1 MARGVPP
8 WDATPSMRLDVKG
21 EIAME
26 DLHGKVAVVTGGA
39 NGIGF
44 AMAEAFAGAG
54 ANLVLADVNETELAD
69 AVARLTDSGATV
81 SGVPTDVADPASVEA
96 LRDAA
101 LDTHGAVHLVCNN
114 AGVGGGGLSWDIPI
128 EQYRWVLGVD
138 LFGVINGI
146 RTFVPLLVE
155 QGEGHVV
162 NTASMAGLLSPAF
175 MAPYNIAKHGVVT
188 LSETLFAELASLA
201 PGVGVSVLC
210 PGWVKTRIYD
220 AGRYAPEGASS
231 APLGGADDAT
241 GGFADVVKGLVEG
254 GIEPGQVGAQVLDA
268 VLTRRFYILTHPEW
282 MPLVSDRTER
292 TVDGRDPIAGMLP
305 ADT

>member
-1 MARGVPP
+1 
-8 WDATPSMRLDVKG
+8 
-21 EIAME
+21 ME
-26 DLHGKVAVVTGGA
+26 ELTGKVAVVTGGA
-39 NGIGF
+39 NGIGY

-54 ANLVLADVNETELAD
+54 AKLVLADINESELD
-69 AVARLTDSGATV
+69 AAVTRLRDAGATAT
-81 SGVPTDVADPASVEA
+81 GVPTDVSQLDRVEA

-101 LDTHGAVHLVCNN
+101 LAEHGAIHVICNN
-114 AGVGGGGLSWDIPI
+114 AGVGGGGLSWDIPL

-220 AGRYAPEGASS
+220 AGRYAPDDATA
-231 APLGGADDAT
+231 APLGGSDDAT
-241 GGFADVVKGLVEG
+241 GGFAEVVKGLVEG
-254 GIEPGQVGAQVLDA
+254 GIEASDVAAQVLDA
-268 VLTRRFYILTHPEW
+268 VLTRRFYILTHPDW
-282 MPLVSDRTER
+282 VPLATDRTER
-292 TVDGRDPIAGMLP
+292 MADGRDPVGGMLP
-305 ADT
+305 AEN